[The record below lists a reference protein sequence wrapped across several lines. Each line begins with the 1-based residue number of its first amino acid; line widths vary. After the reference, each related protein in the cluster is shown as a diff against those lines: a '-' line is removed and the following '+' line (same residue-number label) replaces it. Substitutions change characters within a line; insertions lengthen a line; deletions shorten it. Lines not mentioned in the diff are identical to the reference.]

1 MELIMKNK
9 QLDQNSQN
17 QIFLLK
23 IKKKEIDLEIQKVK
37 LEYNKKIQELSAE
50 KYDIDNQIESIKNF
64 MPLIPIDDRTDL
76 SIEEIAMYMGK
87 GHLTRQGQTKYVK
100 RKFKNIRPLGLEGK
114 DYRKIKATK
123 THVKDQTADY
133 IGQEIYAFIQSKT
146 RFSST
151 LVKKV
156 LTKSA

>member
-1 MELIMKNK
+1 MKNK
-9 QLDQNSQN
+9 QLDQNSKN

-50 KYDIDNQIESIKNF
+50 KYDIDNQIKSIKNF
-64 MPLIPIDDRTDL
+64 IPLIPIDDRTEL

-87 GHLTRQGQTKYVK
+87 GHLTRQGQTRYVK

-133 IGQEIYAFIQSKT
+133 IGQEIYTFIKSKT